1 MLEKSRKKRKG
12 ARERDWK
19 SEREADRLTNA
30 CDETFA
36 RLFEANDI
44 ANDNGANN
52 FLFISATHNEV

>member
-1 MLEKSRKKRKG
+1 M
-12 ARERDWK
+12 
-19 SEREADRLTNA
+19 SEREEDSLTNA
-30 CDETFA
+30 CDEMFA